1 MESYKNAGYCQYA
14 RVLGFRKDAQK
25 ILSLI
30 KKYSDTPL
38 ITKLSHAA
46 SLSETGQRMIAGD
59 VFAANLY
66 ERIVTE
72 KYKEPFINEYTQ
84 QVVVIR

>member
-1 MESYKNAGYCQYA
+1 MENYRKAGYCQYA
-14 RVLGFRKDAQK
+14 RVLGFRKEGQRL
-25 ILSLI
+25 LSRI

-38 ITKLSHAA
+38 ITKLSHADT
-46 SLSETGQRMIAGD
+46 LSEAGQCMMAGD

-72 KYKEPFINEYTQ
+72 KFKEPFIHEYTQ
-84 QVVVIR
+84 QVVVVK

>member
-1 MESYKNAGYCQYA
+1 
-14 RVLGFRKDAQK
+14 
-25 ILSLI
+25 
-30 KKYSDTPL
+30 
-38 ITKLSHAA
+38 
-46 SLSETGQRMIAGD
+46 MIAGD